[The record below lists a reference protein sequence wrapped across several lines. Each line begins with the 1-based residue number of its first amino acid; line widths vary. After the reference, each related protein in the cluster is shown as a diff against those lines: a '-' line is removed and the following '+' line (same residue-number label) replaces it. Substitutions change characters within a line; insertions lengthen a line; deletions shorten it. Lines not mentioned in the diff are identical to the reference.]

1 MSEKK
6 YEARRKA
13 LLANPKNGYDRVD
26 AATREAIFA
35 YAEGY
40 KQFLDVAK
48 TEREAV
54 TEAIRRAEAAG
65 FHAWQRG
72 ESLKPGDR
80 VYYNN
85 RGKAIMLAV
94 IGEDDLSHGAHICA
108 AHIDNPRLDLK
119 PNPLY
124 EDSEMAFFKTHYYG
138 GIKKYQWTTVPLALH
153 GVVALK
159 DGAVVNVCIG
169 EDESDPVLVITDLL
183 IHLAS
188 DQMRKTL
195 AEGVTGEQLNVLLG
209 SMPLPEDEEGDR
221 VKFAVMCLLN
231 DRYGITEEDFLSAE
245 LTMVP
250 AQKAKD
256 VGLDRSLVG
265 AFGHDDR
272 VCAYAALEPMLR
284 LETPKTTAVCVLAD
298 KEEIGS
304 EGVSGMQ
311 SQAFETFMDGLC
323 KAQGVDIRVCFEHS
337 CCLSTD
343 VTNAFD
349 PTFAEVSDK
358 RNNTRVNYG
367 LGLCKYT
374 GSRGK
379 SGASDAAAELVGRI
393 RALFDANGVLWQMG
407 ELGRVDQGGG
417 GTVACYMAN
426 RNIDTLDAGVPV
438 LSMHAPFEVIS
449 KLDLYMAARGNEVFY
464 KA

>member
-1 MSEKK
+1 MGEKK
-6 YEARRKA
+6 YEAQRKA
-13 LLANPKNGYDRVD
+13 LLASPKNGYDRVD
-26 AATREAIFA
+26 EATRKAIFD
-35 YAEGY
+35 YAEDY
-40 KQFLDVAK
+40 KRFLDAAK

-54 TEAIRRAEAAG
+54 TDAICRAEAAG
-65 FHAWQRG
+65 FRAWERG
-72 ESLKPGDR
+72 MALQPGDK
-80 VYYNN
+80 VYVNN

-94 IGEDDLSHGAHICA
+94 IGENDLSHGANICA

-124 EDSEMAFFKTHYYG
+124 EDGELAYFKTHYYG
-138 GIKKYQWTTVPLALH
+138 GIKKYQWPTIPLALH

-159 DGAVVNVCIG
+159 DGTVISVCIG

-183 IHLAS
+183 IHLS
-188 DQMRKTL
+188 GDQMKKTL
-195 AEGVTGEQLNVLLG
+195 AEGITGEQLNVLLG
-209 SMPLPEDEEGDR
+209 SMPLPDDEEGDR
-221 VKFAVMCLLN
+221 VKFAVMLLLN
-231 DRYGITEEDFLSAE
+231 ERYGFTEEDFLSAE

-250 AQKAKD
+250 AQKARD
-256 VGLDRSLVG
+256 VGLDRSMVG

-272 VCAYAALEPMLR
+272 VCAYAALEPVLR
-284 LETPKTTAVCVLAD
+284 LEKPTRTAVCVLAD

-304 EGVSGMQ
+304 VGVSGMQ

-323 KAQGVDIRVCFEHS
+323 QAQGVDLRVCFENS
-337 CCLSTD
+337 WCLSTD
-343 VTNAFD
+343 VSNAFD

-358 RNNTRVNYG
+358 RNNTQLNYG

-379 SGASDAAAELVGRI
+379 SGASDAAAELVARV

-417 GTVACYMAN
+417 GTVAAYMAN
-426 RNIDTLDAGVPV
+426 RNIDTIDAGVPV
-438 LSMHAPFEVIS
+438 LSMHAPFEIIA
-449 KLDLYMAARGNEVFY
+449 KLDLYMAARANEAFY
-464 KA
+464 QV